1 MPVPKLSLEKLLATA
16 GVLRRAPL
24 VSGVAREAMAILLEA
39 ATPDRHSLDRIEG
52 EHGENVRQTA
62 RLVTS
67 HTSRALRR
75 AAEGLREISD
85 AEWAELVEE
94 AARDEDRFMGGL

>member
-1 MPVPKLSLEKLLATA
+1 MPVPKLSPDKLLAAA
-16 GVLRRAPL
+16 GALRQLPL
-24 VSGVAREAMAILLEA
+24 SSSVAREIMAVLLEA
-39 ATPDRHSLDRIEG
+39 ATPDRHSLDRVEG

-67 HTSRALRR
+67 HTSRVLRR

-94 AARDEDRFMGGL
+94 AARDEDR